1 MIAPTLDSA
10 LNALSHDA
18 EMLSS
23 PAATGD
29 AWIPACAGMTS
40 RGAGMTSRGAGMTS
54 RGAGMTSRG
63 TGMTMQ
69 GAGMVGRGGEMNHV

>member
-40 RGAGMTSRGAGMTS
+40 RGAGMTSRG
-54 RGAGMTSRG
+54 

>member
-40 RGAGMTSRGAGMTS
+40 QGAGMTMERA
-54 RGAGMTSRG
+54 
-63 TGMTMQ
+63 GMTMQ
-69 GAGMVGRGGEMNHV
+69 GAGMMGRDGEMNHV

>member
-1 MIAPTLDSA
+1 MTAPSLVAA
-10 LNALSHDA
+10 LNALPPDA

-40 RGAGMTSRGAGMTS
+40 RGTGMTMER
-54 RGAGMTSRG
+54 

-69 GAGMVGRGGEMNHV
+69 GAGIVGGGGEMNHV